1 MISSIRVAAPA
12 RRPPATRMRVALMA
26 LAFGLL
32 LAPGSTHTQ
41 SAPPPRR
48 LAIAAASDL
57 QTALPELVTAFE
69 KSASATVTVSFGS
82 SGTLFAQIE
91 NGAPFDLFFSADV
104 EYPRQLI
111 SRGRADSSTLYEY
124 ARGRIVVW
132 TRRDSG
138 VEVARGLDA
147 LTDRRVR
154 RIAIANPTLA
164 PYGRAAVAA
173 LRQKGL
179 YDQVQDKL
187 VRGDNISQTAQLV
200 DSGNADV
207 GILALSL
214 ALGPALRSRG
224 TYAEIPA
231 NLHPPIEQA
240 AVVVSASPNQALARE
255 FLAYLRRPESRDRLT
270 RLGFAHP
277 GA

>member
-1 MISSIRVAAPA
+1 MSRISGGALIWAK
-12 RRPPATRMRVALMA
+12 RRWMRVALAAVAIAMA
-26 LAFGLL
+26 AGFGRPQ
-32 LAPGSTHTQ
+32 AQSST
-41 SAPPPRR
+41 PRH

-57 QTALPELVTAFE
+57 QTALPELVAAFE
-69 KSASATVTVSFGS
+69 KDTSASVAVSFGS
-82 SGTLFAQIE
+82 SGTLFAQIQ

-111 SRGRADSSTLYEY
+111 VRGRADGSSLYEY
-124 ARGRIVVW
+124 AKGRIVVW

-138 VEVARGLDA
+138 IDVARGLEA
-147 LTDRRVR
+147 LTDRRVT
-154 RIAIANPTLA
+154 RIAIANPALA

-179 YDQVQDKL
+179 YDQVQGKL

-200 DSGNADV
+200 ESGNADV

-214 ALGPALRSRG
+214 ALGPALQSRG
-224 TYAEIPA
+224 TYAEVPA
-231 NLHPPIEQA
+231 NLHPPIDQA
-240 AVVVSASPNQALARE
+240 AVVVSASPNKALARE
-255 FLAYLRRPESRDRLT
+255 FLAYLRRPESRARLT
-270 RLGFAHP
+270 RLGFVHP